1 MPADI
6 IDGNAIA
13 RQVRAE
19 LVPRIEAL
27 RQRGIQPGLAV
38 VLVGEHSAS
47 VTYVRGKMK
56 DSAELGIA
64 SETFRLPADASQREI
79 IETVEQINAD
89 TTWSGFLVQT
99 PLPAHVDTEKVLATV
114 DPTKDVDG
122 LHPWSQGRLLRGLP
136 TFVPATPA
144 GVQQLLIRSGHS
156 PEGKHVV
163 ICGRSGLV
171 GKPLAVLLVQKAPGA
186 NATVTICHTG
196 TRDLASI
203 TRQADILVAAMGSA
217 RSITADM
224 VHKGAV
230 VIDVG
235 TNSIP
240 DATKKS
246 GQRLVGDVDFEAVCA
261 KAAAITPVPGG
272 VGPMTRAMLLVNT
285 VLAAEGGPKY

>member
-27 RQRGIQPGLAV
+27 RQRGSQPGLAV
-38 VLVGEHSAS
+38 VLVGEHPAS

-56 DSAELGIA
+56 DSAELGIT

-79 IETVEQINAD
+79 IETVERINAD
-89 TTWSGFLVQT
+89 STWSGFLVQT

>member
-38 VLVGEHSAS
+38 VLVGEHPAS

-64 SETFRLPADASQREI
+64 NETFRLPADASQQEI
-79 IETVEQINAD
+79 IETVERINAD
-89 TTWSGFLVQT
+89 PAWSGFLVQT

-136 TFVPATPA
+136 TFVPATPS

-171 GKPLAVLLVQKAPGA
+171 GKPLALLLVQKAAGA

-196 TRDLASI
+196 TSDLASM

-224 VHKGAV
+224 VREGAV

-246 GQRLVGDVDFEAVCA
+246 GQRLVGDVDFDAVCA

-285 VLAAEGGPKY
+285 VLAAEGGPK

>member
-19 LVPRIEAL
+19 LVPRIQAL

-38 VLVGEHSAS
+38 VLVGEHPAS

-56 DSAELGIA
+56 DSAELGIR
-64 SETFRLPADASQREI
+64 SETFRLPADASQQEI
-79 IETVEQINAD
+79 IDTVQRINEDPA
-89 TTWSGFLVQT
+89 WSGFLVQT
-99 PLPAHVDTEKVLATV
+99 PLPAHVDTETILASV
-114 DPTKDVDG
+114 DPAKDVDG
-122 LHPWSQGRLLRGLP
+122 LHPWSQGLLLRGLP

-144 GVQQLLIRSGHS
+144 GVQQLLIRSGNS
-156 PEGKHVV
+156 AEGKHVV
-163 ICGRSGLV
+163 ICGRSALV
-171 GKPLAVLLVQKAPGA
+171 GKPLAVLLVQKALGA

-196 TRDLASI
+196 TPDLASI
-203 TRQADILVAAMGSA
+203 TRQADILVAAMGSV
-217 RSITADM
+217 RSVTADM
-224 VHKGAV
+224 VREGAV

-235 TNSIP
+235 TNSVP

-246 GQRLVGDVDFEAVCA
+246 GQRLAGDVDFESVSA
-261 KAAAITPVPGG
+261 KAAALTPVPGG

-285 VLAAEGGPKY
+285 VLAAEGGPV

>member
-27 RQRGIQPGLAV
+27 RQRGIHPGLAV
-38 VLVGEHSAS
+38 VLVGEHPAS

-64 SETFRLPADASQREI
+64 NETFRLPADASQQEI
-79 IETVEQINAD
+79 IETVERINAD
-89 TTWSGFLVQT
+89 PAWSGFLVQT

-136 TFVPATPA
+136 TFVPATPS

-156 PEGKHVV
+156 PAGKHVV

-196 TRDLASI
+196 TSDLASM

-224 VHKGAV
+224 VREGAV

-246 GQRLVGDVDFEAVCA
+246 GQRLVGDVDFDAVCA

-285 VLAAEGGPKY
+285 VLAAEGGPK